1 VRLNSA
7 NRSFFAL
14 VATALVPYGLL
25 SLFGCG
31 LLSVVAFRIAADGVG
46 GLTRDGQDLRPA
58 VVFFAVVAVGTAIG
72 AQSVRRQLAATQ
84 ALAVDVAARTVPPTV
99 SMEEAVSRAGLA
111 GRVDVVD
118 DVQPYSFTYGLSR
131 PRVAISTGLIDA
143 VGGEEL
149 EAVLHHERYHVRNAD
164 TLKVVV
170 ARAAPSALFF
180 LPALGV
186 WRHRYL
192 TGRELAA
199 DRAAVRA
206 SSERALTGALFKALD
221 GPTWGDLGTAAA
233 LGGGVLDQRVEQLE
247 DGTEPPLPRVPRRAA
262 WLTVAGLGALA
273 GLFALTIALAGAD
286 VLAMDGSMPTGGMA
300 TAMTV
305 LGSVA
310 CTAAMATAVV
320 VALRGGTGHRR
331 AD

>member
-1 VRLNSA
+1 MRLNTA
-7 NRSFFAL
+7 NRSFFAM
-14 VATALVPYGLL
+14 VATALVPYALL
-25 SLFGCG
+25 GLFGCG
-31 LLSVVAFRIAADGVG
+31 VLSLVAYRLGAE
-46 GLTRDGQDLRPA
+46 GLAGLNRDGQDLRPA
-58 VVFFAVVAVGTAIG
+58 VVFFTVVATGTAI
-72 AQSVRRQLAATQ
+72 AIRSVHQQVAATRALAA
-84 ALAVDVAARTVPPTV
+84 DVAARAVPPSTTV
-99 SMEEAVSRAGLA
+99 AQAAARAGL
-111 GRVDVVD
+111 GSRLDVVD
-118 DVQPYSFTYGLSR
+118 DPQAYSFTYGLSR
-131 PRVAISTGLIDA
+131 SRVAISTGLIDA

-149 EAVLHHERYHVRNAD
+149 DAVLHHERYHVRSAD

-170 ARAAPSALFF
+170 ARAAPSAFFF

-186 WRHRYL
+186 WRDRYL

-221 GPTWGDLGTAAA
+221 GPTWAHLGTAAA

-273 GLFALTIALAGAD
+273 GLFALTIALAGVD
-286 VLAMDGSMPTGGMA
+286 VLAMGGSMPTGGMA

-305 LGSVA
+305 LASVA
-310 CTAAMATAVV
+310 CTATMAAAMG
-320 VALRGGTGHRR
+320 VAFRGGTGHRR